1 MRPPCSETMRGWRFG
16 TGSLGRTKRLAE
28 PLQPASFS
36 TSPFLFHPSPFHPFF
51 SQAYLPDVISKR
63 FWPSV
68 TCGSLW
74 NATAQPFLPSSA
86 SFRPI
91 GIHLSVGSGLA
102 EAELLLSGPHSEASA
117 TFLSLIVSPPTNFP
131 PPFYFRSVIWRRSV
145 CLLFSYLFF
154 KLSDLFAQFSTS
166 AAQWNESQF
175 LLTVAWHG
183 RCDSRSCWW
192 ETGITQ
198 GYTSTPGRG
207 MNCVKSFR
215 WLQSWGL
222 TEILLARARC
232 ITDGEAAAQVMHG
245 NYNEQSGGEK
255 TNLLC
260 IFLTFSGGILS

>member
-1 MRPPCSETMRGWRFG
+1 MPRPDPSSPLPHHSAPLGYIYPLAQAWLKQSCSWA
-16 TGSLGRTKRLAE
+16 GRTQRLQLLSCHSLC
-28 PLQPASFS
+28 PLRPISLLHFISAQSSGGDLCA
-36 TSPFLFHPSPFHPFF
+36 FF
-51 SQAYLPDVISKR
+51 SVI
-63 FWPSV
+63 V
-68 TCGSLW
+68 
-74 NATAQPFLPSSA
+74 
-86 SFRPI
+86 
-91 GIHLSVGSGLA
+91 
-102 EAELLLSGPHSEASA
+102 
-117 TFLSLIVSPPTNFP
+117 
-131 PPFYFRSVIWRRSV
+131 
-145 CLLFSYLFF
+145 F